1 MKLALKTR
9 AALTVAA
16 VALMMSA
23 GLLHAQQGPKTVTI
37 SGTLVDLSC
46 AAKGMV
52 MMGSDV
58 NAKNDTHKTPNGEVA
73 SCATMCLR
81 GGQPAAIFS
90 DGKIQAV
97 LLANASLNLYKF
109 AVKEVDIEGFYAGSD
124 KDAVKTFMPV
134 KIRLKGTEDWT
145 TVQAAEMH

>member
-1 MKLALKTR
+1 MKLTLKTR

-23 GLLHAQQGPKTVTI
+23 GLLYAQQGPKTVTI

-52 MMGSDV
+52 MMGSDF
-58 NAKNDTHKTPNGEVA
+58 NAKNDTHKTPNGEMA

-124 KDAVKTFMPV
+124 KDAVKTFMPAR
-134 KIRLKGTEDWT
+134 IRLKGTEDWT
-145 TVQAAEMH
+145 AVQAAEMH